1 MKEFKTV
8 IDNHTT
14 QEGAKDFIDIGI
26 KSPPSP
32 VNIQTIGKVLFSN
45 KTATFSGTIVLILV
59 ICAVFAP
66 QISPHDPL
74 RQDPKIKL
82 MPPVFME
89 GGSWNHIL
97 GTDGNGR
104 DLFSR
109 ILYGLRISLSLSS
122 AAVLIAVFLGFS
134 VGITAGFF
142 GGIIDTLLMRL
153 VDIQLAFPYVVLAVA
168 VLSVVRPTIPILA
181 IVLSL
186 ATWAFYARV
195 IRATVLTERQSD
207 YISYA
212 RVAGAS
218 HLQILWLIFR
228 NLMPPFAVVITM
240 DIATMI
246 IWEALLGFLSLGVQP
261 PTPSWGNIMADGKS
275 YIVTAWWIT
284 AMPGVAIFITLFSIN
299 LLGDSLQKWLDP
311 RLR

>member
-1 MKEFKTV
+1 
-8 IDNHTT
+8 
-14 QEGAKDFIDIGI
+14 
-26 KSPPSP
+26 
-32 VNIQTIGKVLFSN
+32 
-45 KTATFSGTIVLILV
+45 
-59 ICAVFAP
+59 
-66 QISPHDPL
+66 
-74 RQDPKIKL
+74 

-97 GTDGNGR
+97 VTDGNGR